1 MIVTKAIY
9 NILSNHAG
17 LTALVGAR
25 IYPVTAAQQA
35 TLPYVVYNIPRTE
48 PVNRTS
54 GKARMNQ
61 IQVNVSAFAINYE
74 DAASIAEQI
83 KTALDRVASGTYNS
97 VVLQV
102 VLFQDEYDIFHD
114 EDDTH
119 EVQTEFRVSLNTGA
133 AA

>member
-1 MIVTKAIY
+1 MIVSKAIY
-9 NILSNHAG
+9 NILSNHTG
-17 LTALVGAR
+17 LTDLVGTR
-25 IYPVTAAQQA
+25 IYPVVAAQQA
-35 TLPYVVYNIPRTE
+35 ALPYVVFDVPRTE

-61 IQVNVSAFAINYE
+61 IQVNVSAFATRYD
-74 DAASIAEQI
+74 DACSIAEQV
-83 KTALDRVASGTYNS
+83 KTALDRVAAATYNG

-102 VLFQDEYDIFHD
+102 VLFADEYNIFHD

-119 EVQTEFRVSLNTGA
+119 EIQTEYRVSLNTGA